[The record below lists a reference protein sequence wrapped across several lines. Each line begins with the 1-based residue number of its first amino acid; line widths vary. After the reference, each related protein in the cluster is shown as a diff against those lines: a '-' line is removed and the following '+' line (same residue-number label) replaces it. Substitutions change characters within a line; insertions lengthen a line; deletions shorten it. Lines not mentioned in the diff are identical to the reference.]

1 MTQTMVTSH
10 AAEQRERLESML
22 KTASVEVRW
31 DEPMARHTS
40 LKVGGPAEVMVFPS
54 KPEALHEVLRSAK
67 AVKAPVFFLGGGTN
81 LLVKDGGIGGLVIKL
96 SRFNQIQEQ
105 KDGGRIYVEAGVPCP
120 RLIRFSLEKG
130 LSGLEFTYGIPGT
143 LGGVIVMNAGTPEG
157 EIAQVVERVRV
168 MTPGGEIVEIERDE
182 IEFGYRSSRLPPGIV
197 LGGWLKLKKA
207 KRGEIQERIDR
218 YMKRRNATQ
227 PIHLPNAGSIFK
239 NPPGDD
245 HAGRLI
251 ESAGLKGTRLGDA
264 QISDKHANF
273 IVNRGKATAR
283 DVLRLI
289 KLIGRTVEEQTGI
302 ALELEIRIVGKD

>member
-10 AAEQRERLESML
+10 ADEQRERLESML
-22 KTASVEVRW
+22 RAVPVEIRR

-40 LKVGGPAEVMVFPS
+40 LKVGGPAEVMAFPRQ
-54 KPEALHEVLRSAK
+54 PEALHEILRSAR
-67 AVKAPVFFLGGGTN
+67 AVKASLFFLGGGTN

-96 SRFNQIQEQ
+96 SRFNQIEE
-105 KDGGRIYVEAGVPCP
+105 DGERVYVEAGVPCP

-130 LSGLEFTYGIPGT
+130 LSGLEFAYGIPGT
-143 LGGVIVMNAGTPEG
+143 LGGMIVMNAGTPEG
-157 EIAQVVERVRV
+157 EIAQVVERVKV
-168 MTPGGEIVEIERDE
+168 MTLAGQIVEIGRDE

-197 LGGWLKLKKA
+197 LGGRLKLKKA
-207 KRGEIQERIDR
+207 KRGEIQERIVR

-239 NPPGDD
+239 NPPGD

-251 ESAGLKGTRLGDA
+251 EAAGLKGTRLGDA

-302 ALELEIRIVGKD
+302 TLELEIRIVGRD